1 MSKVNLF
8 LDSSALFAGIISS
21 SGAARAPLLLAESD
35 QITLTLSEQVV
46 AETERAMARKVP
58 QALADLRAAI
68 LASKAQ
74 IVRDP
79 DSAEVRANL
88 ELISRP
94 PDVPILLAAMKA
106 NVDYLV
112 THNRV
117 HFMDDPDVAVK
128 ANLRIGTPG
137 DALNWVRRQISSKD

>member
-1 MSKVNLF
+1 MSKAKLF

-21 SGAARAPLLLAESD
+21 TGAARALLLLAESD
-35 QITLTLSEQVV
+35 QVTISLSEQVV
-46 AETERAMARKVP
+46 TETERAMARKVP

-74 IVRDP
+74 IVQDP
-79 DSAEVRANL
+79 AAEKVQENL
-88 ELISRP
+88 HLISHP
-94 PDVPILLAAMKA
+94 ADVPILLAAMNAK
-106 NVDYLV
+106 VDYLV

-117 HFMDDPDVAVK
+117 HFIDDPGVAVK

-137 DALNWVRRQISSKD
+137 DALNWVRGQISSIE